1 MSAFLPTARP
11 LLSDRHM
18 DVIQLIEYRFRIAIA
33 LVVVL
38 IAGWYVYGYRPRS
51 ERLQQLDTRGQA
63 LNDERAKLVAQIE
76 RERAQP
82 PRTQVLP
89 SRVAPAA
96 AASLSP
102 VDRLNYFLDN
112 ITKPANDLEL
122 SYFTVTP
129 QAPTAGPGFEEI
141 PFTISVAGS
150 YASLADFLYRLE
162 YGQEFIVRDLGIS
175 AKDAKDATGAVQ
187 ADFRLSALLLS
198 DPHAKPGPKDAK
210 DPGAPTSLELARDPF
225 GRPPAKIAVAADGK
239 PYFLNV
245 PAGLRLSGIMNSGGR
260 TVAIINH
267 EPFPVGESID
277 NKTITKISDR
287 GVELSDKTRAY
298 FLEMEQPPVM
308 TAARAKE
315 APAR

>member
-1 MSAFLPTARP
+1 
-11 LLSDRHM
+11 M
-18 DVIQLIEYRFRIAIA
+18 DVIQLIEYRRSISIA
-33 LVVVL
+33 VVVAL
-38 IAGWYVYGYRPRS
+38 LLGWYVYGYRPRTA
-51 ERLQQLDTRGQA
+51 RLGELA
-63 LNDERAKLVAQIE
+63 AKAESLSDERAKLVAQIE
-76 RERAQP
+76 RERTAQP
-82 PRTQVLP
+82 ARTQLLP

-102 VDRLNYFLDN
+102 VERLNYFLAN

-129 QAPTAGPGFEEI
+129 QAPTAGAGYEEI

-150 YASLADFLYRLE
+150 YASLADFLYQLE
-162 YGQEFIVRDLGIS
+162 YGQDFIVRDLGI
-175 AKDAKDATGAVQ
+175 AVKDSAVQ
-187 ADFRLSALLLS
+187 ADFRLSALLPS
-198 DPHAKPGPKDAK
+198 DPNAKPSPKTAK
-210 DPGAPTSLELARDPF
+210 DPGPPTSLELARDPF
-225 GRPPAKIAVAADGK
+225 GRPPAKVAVAADGK

-245 PAGLRLSGIMNSGGR
+245 PAGLHLSGIMESGGR
-260 TVAIINH
+260 MVAIINH
-267 EPFPVGESID
+267 EPFPVGASIE

-287 GVELSDKTRAY
+287 GVELSDKVRAY